1 MHRRSVFAILLGL
14 LVLQVSLSSAIA
26 YPSDVNALADEE
38 PPSWPEGST
47 AYDNMV
53 QMANFGYRK
62 IDTQANFDA
71 RNWIAEELDDMG
83 YFVER
88 QAFQTQECNN
98 CENLVVTINGTLED
112 EWIVVGAHHDA
123 ICYSPPP
130 LIGQT
135 YTGCTS
141 SGAYDDGTG
150 SGSLLELARTF
161 SEWNQTPTHTWKLAW
176 WDYEEWQGSSS
187 SEGGGM
193 GSLHFV
199 TEQIPE
205 DVDVTYINLDMF
217 GLNWPVP
224 TPLASQLS
232 GCDEDYWT
240 LYMFTSPVSDWS
252 YYENNGLEV
261 TDDMRSNAED
271 FQGQLKQI
279 NSDLSHPEE
288 WVRVIDDTKGNSDH
302 FNFIMHNHTATW
314 LRGQHQYIFEEG
326 DSCEQTPKHSQ
337 SDSVTVINTMA
348 GGRNNLESGLQ
359 TGLDVIATLAWQDW
373 SNGDSEMTD
382 DDESASTMSVGT
394 GSISGILFTP
404 WFLGMFVVVG
414 FISIRRDR
422 YQLGMILEEDSEL
435 SGTESSDSDGKTLV
449 DNYRARVLTL
459 CALYVAQGIPWGFI
473 TVTFV
478 TFLAVEGVAAKE
490 LAFLL
495 TLGTLPWS
503 VKFLWG
509 PVIDRVQYRQLGR
522 RRPWILIA
530 QAGMVLVLSSMLFI
544 PNPASNVQL
553 VATMFLVYNIFTS
566 LQDVSTDALA
576 VDILKPHEMEK
587 VNSYMFTSKT
597 VGGMI
602 GGAGLGTIIGTVG
615 ITGAILIQIP
625 ILLVIMLVP
634 LLMRERPG
642 EKLFPWDEDVA
653 EETVAPNGMEI
664 VEEERTFKEILSN
677 VKTAFSLRSTQIG
690 ILLSLVISLSFFLVP
705 LLPLLF
711 LSELGWKQEEF
722 NATKGGIILVV
733 TMLGYIVGGQLGR
746 KFGGKSVMIYSA
758 LGAALTTAC
767 WGMSESYWDSS
778 LFMMSIWSIH
788 TLLWAMVS
796 INVYSLMM
804 RITWGEVGGT
814 QFTAYMAMMNLSAI
828 IGYQLTDPLAS
839 RFDYPTLFLIS
850 AALETIVILGA
861 IFIDPSETRRVLG
874 EEASAA

>member
-1 MHRRSVFAILLGL
+1 
-14 LVLQVSLSSAIA
+14 
-26 YPSDVNALADEE
+26 
-38 PPSWPEGST
+38 
-47 AYDNMV
+47 
-53 QMANFGYRK
+53 
-62 IDTQANFDA
+62 
-71 RNWIAEELDDMG
+71 
-83 YFVER
+83 
-88 QAFQTQECNN
+88 
-98 CENLVVTINGTLED
+98 
-112 EWIVVGAHHDA
+112 
-123 ICYSPPP
+123 
-130 LIGQT
+130 
-135 YTGCTS
+135 
-141 SGAYDDGTG
+141 
-150 SGSLLELARTF
+150 
-161 SEWNQTPTHTWKLAW
+161 
-176 WDYEEWQGSSS
+176 
-187 SEGGGM
+187 
-193 GSLHFV
+193 
-199 TEQIPE
+199 
-205 DVDVTYINLDMF
+205 
-217 GLNWPVP
+217 
-224 TPLASQLS
+224 
-232 GCDEDYWT
+232 
-240 LYMFTSPVSDWS
+240 
-252 YYENNGLEV
+252 
-261 TDDMRSNAED
+261 
-271 FQGQLKQI
+271 
-279 NSDLSHPEE
+279 
-288 WVRVIDDTKGNSDH
+288 
-302 FNFIMHNHTATW
+302 
-314 LRGQHQYIFEEG
+314 
-326 DSCEQTPKHSQ
+326 
-337 SDSVTVINTMA
+337 MA

-373 SNGDSEMTD
+373 SNDDSEMTD
-382 DDESASTMSVGT
+382 EEDSTSTMSIGT

-435 SGTESSDSDGKTLV
+435 SGTEGSDSDGKTLV

-503 VKFLWG
+503 LKFLWG
-509 PVIDRVQYRQLGR
+509 PVIDRFQYRQLGR

-530 QAGMVLVLSSMLFI
+530 QTGMILILSSMLFI

-553 VATMFLVYNIFTS
+553 VAVMFLIYNIFTS

-597 VGGMI
+597 IGGMI
-602 GGAGLGTIIGTVG
+602 GGAGLGTIIGKIG
-615 ITGAILIQIP
+615 ITGAILLQIP

-634 LLMRERPG
+634 LFMRERPG
-642 EKLFPWDEDVA
+642 EKLFPWDKEVTIESIA
-653 EETVAPNGMEI
+653 SNVTM
-664 VEEERTFKEILSN
+664 EEERSFKEILAN
-677 VKTAFSLRSTQIG
+677 VKTAFSLRSTRLG

-705 LLPLLF
+705 VLPLLF
-711 LSELGWKQEEF
+711 LDELGWEPEKF
-722 NATKGGIILVV
+722 NATKGGIILIV
-733 TMLGYIVGGQLGR
+733 TMIGYIIGGQLGR

-758 LGAALTTAC
+758 LGAAITTAF
-767 WGMSESYWDSS
+767 WGMSESLWSSS
-778 LFMMSIWSIH
+778 LFMMSIWSVH
-788 TLLWAMVS
+788 TLLWAMVA

-874 EEASAA
+874 EEANTA

>member
-1 MHRRSVFAILLGL
+1 
-14 LVLQVSLSSAIA
+14 
-26 YPSDVNALADEE
+26 
-38 PPSWPEGST
+38 
-47 AYDNMV
+47 
-53 QMANFGYRK
+53 
-62 IDTQANFDA
+62 
-71 RNWIAEELDDMG
+71 
-83 YFVER
+83 
-88 QAFQTQECNN
+88 
-98 CENLVVTINGTLED
+98 
-112 EWIVVGAHHDA
+112 
-123 ICYSPPP
+123 
-130 LIGQT
+130 
-135 YTGCTS
+135 
-141 SGAYDDGTG
+141 
-150 SGSLLELARTF
+150 
-161 SEWNQTPTHTWKLAW
+161 
-176 WDYEEWQGSSS
+176 
-187 SEGGGM
+187 
-193 GSLHFV
+193 
-199 TEQIPE
+199 
-205 DVDVTYINLDMF
+205 
-217 GLNWPVP
+217 
-224 TPLASQLS
+224 
-232 GCDEDYWT
+232 
-240 LYMFTSPVSDWS
+240 MFTSPVSDWS

-261 TDDMRSNAED
+261 TDDMRDNAES
-271 FQGQLKQI
+271 FQSQLKQI

-288 WVRVIDDTKGNSDH
+288 WVRVIDDNKGNSDH

-314 LRGQHQYIFEEG
+314 LRGQHQYLLEEG

-337 SDSVTVINTMA
+337 SDTVAVINTMA

-359 TGLDVIATLAWQDW
+359 TGLDIVATLAWLDW
-373 SNGDSEMTD
+373 NSNDSEMNDED
-382 DDESASTMSVGT
+382 DSSSTMSI
-394 GSISGILFTP
+394 GSKNISGVLFSP

-414 FISIRRDR
+414 FISVRRDR
-422 YQLGMILEEDSEL
+422 YQLGMILEEESEF
-435 SGTESSDSDGKTLV
+435 SDTEGSESNGKTLI
-449 DNYRARVLTL
+449 DNYQARVLTL

-503 VKFLWG
+503 LKFLWG
-509 PVIDRVQYRQLGR
+509 PVIDRFQYRRLGR

-530 QAGMVLVLSSMLFI
+530 QTGMILILSSMLFI

-553 VATMFLVYNIFTS
+553 VATMFLIYNIFTS

-615 ITGAILIQIP
+615 ITGAIMLQIP

-642 EKLFPWDEDVA
+642 EKLFPWDKDDKTEA
-653 EETVAPNGMEI
+653 TAPNGI
-664 VEEERTFKEILSN
+664 IEEFDERTFKEILMN

-705 LLPLLF
+705 ILPLLF
-711 LSELGWKQEEF
+711 LAELGWGQEKF
-722 NATKGGIILVV
+722 NATKGGVILVV
-733 TMLGYIVGGQLGR
+733 TMIGYIVGGQLGR
-746 KFGGKSVMIYSA
+746 KFGGKLVMIYSA
-758 LGAALTTAC
+758 LGAAITTAF
-767 WGMSESYWDSS
+767 WGMSEPVWDSS
-778 LFMMSIWSIH
+778 LFMMSIWSVH
-788 TLLWAMVS
+788 TFLWAMVS

-850 AALETIVILGA
+850 GVLETLVILGA
-861 IFIDPSETRRVLG
+861 VFIDPDETRAILG
-874 EEASAA
+874 DNKIPG

>member
-1 MHRRSVFAILLGL
+1 M
-14 LVLQVSLSSAIA
+14 LQVSLSSALS
-26 YPSDVNALADEE
+26 YPNDSDAQLEVE
-38 PPSWPEGST
+38 PPAWPEGSA

-53 QMANFGYRK
+53 EMANFGYRK
-62 IDTQANFDA
+62 IDTQENFNA
-71 RNWIAEELDDMG
+71 RNWIADELESMG
-83 YFVER
+83 YYVER
-88 QAFQTQECNN
+88 QPFQTQECDN

-112 EWIVVGAHHDA
+112 DWMVIGSHHDA

-161 SEWNQTPTHTWKLAW
+161 SEWNQTPLHTWKLAW

-199 TEQIPE
+199 TEQIPAQ
-205 DVDVTYINLDMF
+205 VNVTYVNLDMF

-261 TDDMRSNAED
+261 TDEMRSDAES
-271 FQGQLKQI
+271 FQSHLKQI
-279 NSDLSHPEE
+279 NTGLSHPEE

-302 FNFIMHNHTATW
+302 YNFIMKNHTATW

-337 SDSVTVINTMA
+337 SDSVAVINNMA

-359 TGLDVIATLAWQDW
+359 TGLDIVATLAWLDW
-373 SNGDSEMTD
+373 SSNTSQPLEED
-382 DDESASTMSVGT
+382 DSASTMTVGSDT
-394 GSISGILFTP
+394 ISGILFSP
-404 WFLGMFVVVG
+404 WFLFMFAIVG
-414 FISIRRDR
+414 FISIRRDKF
-422 YQLGMILEEDSEL
+422 QLGMVLEEDSDDLAPDEA
-435 SGTESSDSDGKTLV
+435 SPEGKTLI

-503 VKFLWG
+503 LKFLWG
-509 PVIDRVQYRQLGR
+509 PVIDRYQYRKMGR
-522 RRPWILIA
+522 RRPWILFA
-530 QAGMVLVLSSMLFI
+530 QTGMILVLSSMIFI

-553 VATMFLVYNIFTS
+553 IATMFLVYNIFTS

-576 VDILKPHEMEK
+576 VDVLKSHEMEK

-597 VGGMI
+597 IGGII
-602 GGAGLGTIIGTVG
+602 GGAGLGTIIGIVG
-615 ITGAILIQIP
+615 IKGAILLQIP
-625 ILLVIMLVP
+625 ILMVIMLVP
-634 LLMRERPG
+634 LLMTERPG
-642 EKLFPWDEDVA
+642 EKLFPWHEDEDN
-653 EETVAPNGMEI
+653 ESENE
-664 VEEERTFKEILSN
+664 VEEIRDFKEILSN
-677 VKTAFSLRSTQIG
+677 VKTAFSLRSTQLG
-690 ILLSLVISLSFFLVP
+690 IALSLLISLSFFLVP
-705 LLPLLF
+705 VLPLLF
-711 LSELGWKQEEF
+711 VTELGWSETKF
-722 NATKGGIILVV
+722 NATKGGVILIV
-733 TMLGYIVGGQLGR
+733 TMLGYIVGGQLGKR
-746 KFGGKSVMIYSA
+746 FGGKSVMIYSA
-758 LGAALTTAC
+758 LGAALTTAS
-767 WGMSESYWDSS
+767 WGLTESLWDSG
-778 LFMMSIWSIH
+778 LFMMSIWSVH
-788 TLLWAMVS
+788 TFLWAMVS

-850 AALETIVILGA
+850 AVLETVVILGA
-861 IFIDPSETRRVLG
+861 IFIDPDETRRLLG
-874 EEASAA
+874 QEDLSNVN

>member
-1 MHRRSVFAILLGL
+1 M
-14 LVLQVSLSSAIA
+14 LQVSLSSALS
-26 YPSDVNALADEE
+26 YPNDDNTQLEVE
-38 PPSWPEGST
+38 PPAWPEGSA

-53 QMANFGYRK
+53 EMANFGYRK
-62 IDTQANFDA
+62 IDTQANFNA
-71 RNWIAEELDDMG
+71 RNWIADELESMG
-83 YFVER
+83 YYVER
-88 QAFQTQECNN
+88 QAFQTQECDN

-112 EWIVVGAHHDA
+112 DWMVIGSHHDA

-161 SEWNQTPTHTWKLAW
+161 AEWNQTPLHTWKLAW

-199 TEQIPE
+199 TEQIPD
-205 DVDVTYINLDMF
+205 DVNVTYVNLDMF

-261 TDDMRSNAED
+261 TEEMRTNAES
-271 FQGQLKQI
+271 FQSHLKQI
-279 NSDLSHPEE
+279 NTDLSHPDE

-302 FNFIMHNHTATW
+302 YNFIMNNHTATW

-337 SDSVTVINTMA
+337 SDSVVVINNMA

-359 TGLDVIATLAWQDW
+359 TGLDIVATLAWLDW
-373 SNGDSEMTD
+373 SSNVSQPLEEDDSSSAMT
-382 DDESASTMSVGT
+382 VGS
-394 GSISGILFTP
+394 GSISGILFSP
-404 WFLGMFVVVG
+404 WFLGMFAIVG
-414 FISIRRDR
+414 FISIRRDKF
-422 YQLGMILEEDSEL
+422 QLGMVLDEDSDDLAPDEA
-435 SGTESSDSDGKTLV
+435 GQEGKTLI

-503 VKFLWG
+503 IKFLWG
-509 PVIDRVQYRQLGR
+509 PVIDRFQYRKMGR
-522 RRPWILIA
+522 RRPWILFA
-530 QAGMVLVLSSMLFI
+530 QTGMILVLSSMIFI

-553 VATMFLVYNIFTS
+553 IATMFLVYNIFTS

-576 VDILKPHEMEK
+576 VDVLKSHEMEK

-597 VGGMI
+597 IGGII
-602 GGAGLGTIIGTVG
+602 GGAGLGTIIGFVG
-615 ITGAILIQIP
+615 IKGAILLQIP
-625 ILLVIMLVP
+625 ILMVIMLVP
-634 LLMRERPG
+634 LLMTERPG
-642 EKLFPWDEDVA
+642 EKLFPWDKDEGN
-653 EETVAPNGMEI
+653 ESENE
-664 VEEERTFKEILSN
+664 VEEIRDVKEILSN
-677 VKTAFSLRSTQIG
+677 VKTAFSLRSTQLG
-690 ILLSLVISLSFFLVP
+690 IALSLLISLSFFLVP
-705 LLPLLF
+705 VLPLLF
-711 LSELGWKQEEF
+711 VTELGWSEAKF
-722 NATKGGIILVV
+722 NATKGGVILVV
-733 TMLGYIVGGQLGR
+733 TMLGYIVGGQLGK

-758 LGAALTTAC
+758 LGAALTTAS
-767 WGMSESYWDSS
+767 WGLTESLWGSG
-778 LFMMSIWSIH
+778 LFMMAIWSVH
-788 TLLWAMVS
+788 TFLWAMVS

-850 AALETIVILGA
+850 AVLETVVILGA
-861 IFIDPSETRRVLG
+861 IFIDPDETRRLLG
-874 EEASAA
+874 RDDVSSAING